1 MSGRYADVLRSE
13 GCPMTDNT
21 ASTLDGWPLP
31 DELRPAPYRPPVASR
46 RRRWPFVVA
55 GVVALFALAVY
66 LLWPYVV
73 GAVMIGTA
81 WKVMTR

>member
-1 MSGRYADVLRSE
+1 
-13 GCPMTDNT
+13 MTDNT
-21 ASTLDGWPLP
+21 ASTLDGWPVPAGLP
-31 DELRPAPYRPPVASR
+31 AQGLTGGGRAARPAPRTN

-66 LLWPYVV
+66 LLWPYIV
-73 GAVMIGTA
+73 GAVLIAFA

>member
-13 GCPMTDNT
+13 GRPMTENT

-31 DELRPAPYRPPVASR
+31 DGLRPVPYRPPVASR

-55 GVVALFALAVY
+55 AVVAAVALAVY
-66 LLWPYVV
+66 LLWPYIV
-73 GAVMIGTA
+73 GAVLIAFA
-81 WKVMTR
+81 WKVISR